1 MTSMLPDEGE
11 HLATGWEPDLD
22 PADSIIRQA
31 VLAHASWAVAQA
43 RSLGRPWQDGPDWA
57 AGHTGDRGAMTNW
70 VVVKRPL
77 LDLGRVVEEVAALLP
92 TGVPYLLVSAW
103 PTPDLTPHGL
113 SLVGHPP
120 LMFRA
125 PSLAADTAPGDLD
138 VRWVS
143 GPAELADAEQVIV
156 DGYPMPDMQP
166 FSPGQLYVPELL
178 ATSTRVVVAYDAGI
192 PVATAAAHSS
202 SGVTLV
208 EGVAVMPAARGKG
221 AGAAVTLAAT
231 TAFPDQGAVLI
242 ASDDGQPVYAR
253 LGYVRVERWTVW
265 IRVS

>member
-11 HLATGWEPDLD
+11 HLTTGWEPDLD
-22 PADSIIRQA
+22 TSDSIVRQA

-43 RSLGRPWQDGPDWA
+43 SSLGRAWHDGPDWA
-57 AGHTGDRGAMTNW
+57 AGHSGDRGAMTNW

-92 TGVPYLLVSAW
+92 AGVPYLLVSAW
-103 PTPDLTPHGL
+103 PTPDLSPHGL
-113 SLVGHPP
+113 GLVGHPP

-125 PSLAADTAPGDLD
+125 PSPELAPARSDLE

-143 GPAELADAEQVIV
+143 GAAELADAERVIV
-156 DGYPMPDMQP
+156 DGYPMPEMQP

-178 ATSTRVVVAYDAGI
+178 DTSTRVVVAYDHEI
-192 PVATAAAHSS
+192 PMATAAAHSAA
-202 SGVTLV
+202 GVTLV
-208 EGVAVMPAARGKG
+208 EGVAVMPEARGKG

-231 TAFPDQGAVLI
+231 TAFPGQAAVLI

-253 LGYVRVERWTVW
+253 LGYLRLERWTVW
-265 IRVS
+265 MRA